1 MSFKKIKNVNENKV
15 HDRNCI
21 MIVNFNKKESV
32 LIKNISNLIGI
43 KDHIFLQSNNG
54 KSLIK
59 DILSNEVLDDCED
72 GMRNK
77 AIIFNNIEHTR
88 INSFL
93 ESLKKMRVNRPLTA
107 VVTETSIDWTLDN
120 LIKNL
125 VEERNAIKKGEFV
138 EHK

>member
-1 MSFKKIKNVNENKV
+1 MSFEKIKNINENKV
-15 HDRNCI
+15 YDRNCI

-59 DILSNEVLDDCED
+59 DILSNEVLDDYED
-72 GMRNK
+72 GMKNK
-77 AIIFNNIEHTR
+77 AIIFNNIEHAR

-125 VEERNAIKKGEFV
+125 VEERNAIKKGKFV